1 MKADTLDLVIYTN
14 TAALEFTVFVTI
26 NDFQERLAEAL
37 ENGTVVLDTTDG
49 TKLVLNAINVAAIEI
64 HEPAAAKQENNPPH
78 THYFSENI

>member
-14 TAALEFTVFVTI
+14 TAALEFTVFVAI

-49 TKLVLNAINVAAIEI
+49 TKLVLNAINVVAIEI

-78 THYFSENI
+78 THNFSENI